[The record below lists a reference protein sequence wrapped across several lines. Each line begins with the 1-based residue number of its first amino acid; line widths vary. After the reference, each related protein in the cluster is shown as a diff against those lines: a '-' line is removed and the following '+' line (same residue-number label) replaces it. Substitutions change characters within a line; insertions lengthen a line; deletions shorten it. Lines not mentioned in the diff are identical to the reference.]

1 MTHDEESASIIN
13 MLRRNSKNGKR
24 RRKLNITRYQWF
36 WAVNY
41 RDLSALTPDLRHSVK
56 RRVIVK
62 RVIPTQDFPISR
74 LQSAREVF
82 SSQQACEENTRLKS
96 IYETNKPA
104 LLCCDMKLYIGDHV
118 ESI

>member
-1 MTHDEESASIIN
+1 MRENSRFLAVGFVGASKVEN
-13 MLRRNSKNGKR
+13 RHFNNNPQKMENAAENLTSR
-24 RRKLNITRYQWF
+24 
-36 WAVNY
+36 
-41 RDLSALTPDLRHSVK
+41 ALTPDLRHSVK

>member
-1 MTHDEESASIIN
+1 
-13 MLRRNSKNGKR
+13 
-24 RRKLNITRYQWF
+24 
-36 WAVNY
+36 
-41 RDLSALTPDLRHSVK
+41 
-56 RRVIVK
+56 VK

-82 SSQQACEENTRLKS
+82 SSQQACEPATPMLPPSWKGSKKDGRTFQSRVLFAGLLTRESIHVKIA